1 MTDSSKKSSPNSSAP
16 SASAVGE
23 NQVEHS
29 KTGAAKTPT
38 MQKRVK
44 NALTHGMYA
53 EEIVLPWESVEELIK
68 LRNEL
73 WMELQPEGRS
83 EEETAVGIV
92 RLYWLKG
99 RLMRTSQLAFHQ
111 DPFATEVAP
120 SAPKNW
126 DELVKEITSASD
138 DKASL
143 TRAAKDSLEALK
155 AGIEKIR
162 EINMACLPGHST
174 DGPPKEAF
182 QAAQRAQSKADFVSK
197 ILTEQV
203 FPRMTALEEASK
215 SGAATVYAKAYSH
228 EHLEKTLR
236 IEASLDA
243 RIDKQMARLV
253 SLKEYKRLGKE
264 TAKAVNEA
272 VPLVPDQTDLSV
284 GDTAKIL
291 ITSPFQGTSE
301 ALITIERGDVIDVK
315 HVTMESNSYIYEF
328 KILQKC

>member
-1 MTDSSKKSSPNSSAP
+1 MTDSSKKSTPNSSAP

-38 MQKRVK
+38 IQKRAK
-44 NALTHGMYA
+44 NALTHGIYA

-92 RLYWLKG
+92 RLYWLKR
-99 RLMRTSQLAFHQ
+99 RLMRTSQLGFHQ
-111 DPFATEVAP
+111 DPFAIQVAP
-120 SAPKNW
+120 SGPKNW

-138 DKASL
+138 NKISL
-143 TRAAKDSLEALK
+143 TKAAMDSLEILK
-155 AGIEKIR
+155 AAIEKIR
-162 EINMACLPGHST
+162 DINCVCLPGHST
-174 DGPPKEAF
+174 EGPPKEAF
-182 QAAQRAQSKADFVSK
+182 EAAQGAQRDANFVSK
-197 ILTEQV
+197 ILTTQV
-203 FPRMTALEEASK
+203 FPRMIALEDVSK
-215 SGAATVYAKAYSH
+215 SGAATVYEKAYSH

-253 SLKEYKRLGKE
+253 NLKEYKRLRKE
-264 TAKAVNEA
+264 TNKAVNEA
-272 VPLVPDQTDLSV
+272 VPLVPEQTDHH
-284 GDTAKIL
+284 
-291 ITSPFQGTSE
+291 E
-301 ALITIERGDVIDVK
+301 
-315 HVTMESNSYIYEF
+315 
-328 KILQKC
+328 